1 VLKIYEWLMWE
12 HIKLGE
18 LPWHIALGFLLLG
31 EIPQNTQ
38 RNKKGVVYDTC
49 KIQGVNV

>member
-1 VLKIYEWLMWE
+1 MGMWE

-18 LPWHIALGFLLLG
+18 LHWHNALVFLLG

-38 RNKKGVVYDTC
+38 RNKKGVV
-49 KIQGVNV
+49 